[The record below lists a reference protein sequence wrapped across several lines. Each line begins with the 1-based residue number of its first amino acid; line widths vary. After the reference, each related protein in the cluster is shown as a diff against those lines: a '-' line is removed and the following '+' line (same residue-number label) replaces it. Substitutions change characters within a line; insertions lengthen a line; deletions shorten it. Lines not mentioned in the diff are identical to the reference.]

1 MIFIPKNSIDL
12 KSVEV
17 LMLLLCARARNDK
30 VFLSEYVM
38 KL

>member
-1 MIFIPKNSIDL
+1 MIFIPKKGADL

-17 LMLLLCARARNDK
+17 LMLLLCARAHNDK